1 MRRVTIGLAQMRVGK
16 TKSENL
22 KRAASFVASASRD
35 GAQIVCLPELFATP
49 YFPRMKTS
57 NVEPETIPGPTS
69 AALSKVAREN
79 RVVLVGGSVFE
90 VSATRRFNTSMVFDE
105 RGRLLGKY
113 RKVHVPSDPG
123 FYEQDYFDPGQS
135 YCAKQTRFGKVGT
148 LICFDQWYPEAARA
162 TRLLGAEMVFYP
174 TAIGTVRGIEQSEGS
189 WKDAWEA
196 VQRGHAIA
204 NSVVVAAANRVGK
217 EGDTDFWGGSFVC
230 DQFGKVLA
238 RAGPKETVLIA
249 ECDLDLGT
257 EVEQGWGFIK
267 NRRPETYRRLVE

>member
-1 MRRVTIGLAQMRVGK
+1 M
-16 TKSENL
+16 
-22 KRAASFVASASRD
+22 
-35 GAQIVCLPELFATP
+35 
-49 YFPRMKTS
+49 
-57 NVEPETIPGPTS
+57 
-69 AALSKVAREN
+69 
-79 RVVLVGGSVFE
+79 
-90 VSATRRFNTSMVFDE
+90 
-105 RGRLLGKY
+105 
-113 RKVHVPSDPG
+113 
-123 FYEQDYFDPGQS
+123 
-135 YCAKQTRFGKVGT
+135 GT

-204 NSVVVAAANRVGK
+204 NSVVVAAANRVGN

-238 RAGPKETVLIA
+238 RAGSKEKVLIA